1 MPEVRVDIPSSMK
14 IALDSEVVRTKGSPS
29 SVVIA
34 ALAEYLGTPV
44 HTVFQVSTSRALVA
58 GVYSGVVRVQAILDH
73 GDFGLGTFANLDG
86 EMVVVDG
93 RVYHVQGTGR
103 VSEAPTWVRTHLT
116 NSLMPKRLT
125 RGLIMTENQKQH
137 QQNGAFI

>member
-1 MPEVRVDIPSSMK
+1 MK

-73 GDFGLGTFANLDG
+73 GDFGLGTFANLDSSDPG
-86 EMVVVDG
+86 VSASIESRLLRGSVTPESRRPCDG
-93 RVYHVQGTGR
+93 LAAYAVSGPMLLSPSPSHTPLNAQGWSG
-103 VSEAPTWVRTHLT
+103 
-116 NSLMPKRLT
+116 K
-125 RGLIMTENQKQH
+125 GL
-137 QQNGAFI
+137 GS